1 MAEFTEI
8 VKQAHRMC
16 ETYGPHDNDCTTL
29 CPLGEAHRPDGMK
42 LCEYIGFTD
51 LESAK
56 EIEKRVLA
64 WAAEHPEPVYP
75 SWYEYQQQTFPG
87 HSRWI
92 CPMAFGVACSCKS
105 VTSVQACTK
114 CRNNP
119 IPAEIAEKLGLRPK
133 EV

>member
-29 CPLGEAHRPDGMK
+29 CPLGKAHRPDGMK

-51 LESAK
+51 SESAK

-64 WAAEHPEPVYP
+64 WAAENPEL
-75 SWYEYQQQTFPG
+75 SWKEAWKQLFPDAKNVP
-87 HSRWI
+87 
-92 CPMAFGVACSCKS
+92 CPGNCFGIEHYGCSGNCVDCIGS
-105 VTSVQACTK
+105 
-114 CRNNP
+114 P
-119 IPAEIAEKLGLRPK
+119 IPAEIAEKLGIRPK
-133 EV
+133 E

>member
-29 CPLGEAHRPDGMK
+29 CPLGKAHRPDGMK

-75 SWYEYQQQTFPG
+75 SWEKAWMQLFPKAAG
-87 HSRWI
+87 IPCIRSY
-92 CPMAFGVACSCKS
+92 FGVKYYGCHSNCAECNAKP
-105 VTSVQACTK
+105 T
-114 CRNNP
+114 
-119 IPAEIAEKLGLRPK
+119 PAEIAEKLGIKPK
-133 EV
+133 EG